1 MPGKALV
8 WFMAGL
14 LAVLQY
20 RLWIADD
27 GVREVWHLR
36 AEIAAQSEENAALR
50 ERNGLLAAEVLDLK
64 QEGPAVEMVARREF
78 GMVHRDETFFHF
90 AD

>member
-1 MPGKALV
+1 MTGKTLG
-8 WFMAGL
+8 WFMVAL

-27 GVREVWHLR
+27 GLREVQRLR
-36 AEIAAQSEENAALR
+36 ADIAAQSEENAVLR
-50 ERNGLLAAEVLDLK
+50 ERNGLLAAEVLDLR

-78 GMVHRDETFFHF
+78 GMIHRDETFFHF
-90 AD
+90 AE

>member
-1 MPGKALV
+1 MAGKALG
-8 WFMAGL
+8 WFMVAL
-14 LAVLQY
+14 LAILQY

-27 GVREVWHLR
+27 GVREVQRLR
-36 AEIAAQSEENAALR
+36 TEIAAQSEENATLR
-50 ERNGLLAAEVLDLK
+50 QRNGLLAAEVLDLK